1 MGEIFEIERDV
12 EGALADYGS
21 RRDGGDL
28 AVEAAAR
35 LKSAKGS
42 AVGERE
48 GAARAGVGGETE
60 RANAAGF
67 IGRMPSGSG
76 LAGRYRSSANI
87 GLVCI
92 GGGDGDV
99 VDGK

>member
-12 EGALADYGS
+12 ERALADYGS

-67 IGRMPSGSG
+67 VGRARSGSG
-76 LAGRYRSSANI
+76 RGGRRRSSAKI
-87 GLVCI
+87 GSV
-92 GGGDGDV
+92 GVEGDCDRD
-99 VDGK
+99 DGK